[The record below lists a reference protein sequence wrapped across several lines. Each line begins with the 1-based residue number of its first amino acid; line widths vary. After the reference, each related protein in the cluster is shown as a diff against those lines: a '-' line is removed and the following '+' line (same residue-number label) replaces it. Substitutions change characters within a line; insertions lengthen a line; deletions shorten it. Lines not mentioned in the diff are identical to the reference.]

1 MSDELRLF
9 LNDLT
14 QEVSARATAHGTYT
28 RTALLENF
36 VERLLEAEELQDW
49 TPSFF
54 EKRGQRR
61 KVLMVDGYCT
71 DELDLDGTLQIL
83 IVEPRDQFKVQTLSK
98 AEVTVAFERVITF
111 VTEAIE
117 GRLRGQLEPSTSAA
131 DLADLLFTKREQ
143 INKINVLLLTNG
155 VLGSRYKAV
164 ETRMAADDV
173 ECELHVWDLVRF
185 HRLAGSGG
193 REDIDIDVLSLLPGG
208 IAALPAGIGTTE
220 YQAFLCVVPGT
231 FLADLYARMGSRI
244 LEGNVR
250 AFLSARG
257 NVNKGI
263 RKTIL
268 GPHPEHFFAF
278 NNGITATASHVE
290 LCPAGCL
297 TRIVDLQIVN
307 GGQTTASLF
316 TTRLNDKA
324 SLDRVFVQ
332 MKLSV
337 LSSNLA
343 LAMIPDISRFA
354 NTQNKVSDADLF
366 ANHPFN
372 RRIEDIS
379 RRLWAPPRAGSHQQ
393 TRWFYERARAQYQTE
408 QLKLSP
414 AKKREFLLQ
423 HPKDQVLTKTDLAKY
438 ENSFSRLPYM
448 VCLGAQK
455 NFIKY
460 ADRICAT
467 YDVRPDD
474 FNDRWFQ
481 HLVAKALVFSATE
494 RVVSS
499 AAWYTGDYRAP
510 IVTYAIAQMVDM
522 VDQEFTGHVLDLDQ
536 IWRTQS
542 VSEVVC
548 EQLDYC
554 ARTVQA
560 VILNTPRE
568 GGNVGEWA
576 KRKDC
581 WDNAR
586 TAVVQKCAALRKYL
600 KAASEEV
607 AERRIARGDERDNN
621 LISATIAVMQRARDG
636 FWGRAIEW
644 KNLDSLLTRLE
655 RGILETAVA
664 KGPEWIP
671 SDAQAKRLMVA
682 AEKLEQDGMT

>member
-14 QEVSARATAHGTYT
+14 QEVSARATAKGTYT
-28 RTALLENF
+28 RTALLENL
-36 VERLLEAEELQDW
+36 VERLVEAEELQDW
-49 TPSFF
+49 TPAYF
-54 EKRGQRR
+54 EGRGQRR

-71 DELDLDGTLQIL
+71 DELDLDGTLHLL
-83 IVEPRDQFKVQTLSK
+83 IAEPRDQSEVDTLSK
-98 AEVTVAFERVITF
+98 SEVTSAFERVIAF
-111 VTEAIE
+111 VSETLE
-117 GRLRGQLEPSTSAA
+117 GRLHGQLEPSTPVA
-131 DLADLLFTKREQ
+131 DLADLIFTRREQ
-143 INKINVLLLTNG
+143 LRKVKVLLLTNG
-155 VLGSRYKAV
+155 VLGARYKAV
-164 ETRMAADDV
+164 ETRTVSADV

-185 HRLAGSGG
+185 QRLAGSGG

-220 YQAFLCVVPGT
+220 YQAFLCVVPGA
-231 FLADLYARMGSRI
+231 FLADIYGRMGSRI

-268 GPHPEHFFAF
+268 GPQPEQFFAF
-278 NNGITATASHVE
+278 NNGITATASRVE
-290 LCPAGCL
+290 LSPAGCL

-324 SLDRVFVQ
+324 SLDKVFVQ

-337 LSSNLA
+337 LPSHLA
-343 LAMIPDISRFA
+343 MAMIPDISRFA

-379 RRLWAPPRAGSHQQ
+379 RRLWAPPKTGSHQQ

-408 QLKLSP
+408 QLKLTP
-414 AKKREFLLQ
+414 ARKREFLLQ

-438 ENSFSRLPYM
+438 ENSFGRLPHM
-448 VCLGAQK
+448 VSLGAQK

-460 ADRICAT
+460 ADTVCAT
-467 YDVRPDD
+467 YDDRPDE

-481 HLVAKALVFSATE
+481 HLVAKALVFSAAE
-494 RVVSS
+494 RVVSG
-499 AAWYTGDYRAP
+499 ADWYTGGYRSQ
-510 IVTYAIAQMVDM
+510 IVTYAIARLVEMVDC
-522 VDQEFTGHVLDLDQ
+522 EFVGRVLDLDQ
-536 IWRTQS
+536 IWRAQS
-542 VSEVVC
+542 VPEVVC
-548 EQLDYC
+548 EQLDHC
-554 ARTVQA
+554 ARAMQA

-581 WDNAR
+581 WENAR
-586 TAVVQKCAALRKYL
+586 VAVVRRCPGLGKCL
-600 KAASEEV
+600 KAASDEV
-607 AERRIARGDERDNN
+607 SERRTARGDERENN
-621 LISATIAVMQRARDG
+621 VISATVAVVQRARDG
-636 FWGRAIEW
+636 FWARALEW
-644 KNLDSLLTRLE
+644 RNVARLLTPLE
-655 RGILETAVA
+655 KGILETAVA

-671 SDAQAKRLMVA
+671 SDAQAKKLMAA
-682 AEKLEQDGMT
+682 AEKLEQDGMS